1 MTKFAKICAVLLFV
15 PVVILTG
22 YMVRLSGLAHFE
34 KVEIAVE
41 GYDPKDFFSGYYVAL
56 QPNWQ
61 RTDCSQFADNAC
73 PKKEFAEVY
82 SFYVKEDTVKRICLF
97 FGFEIVYNHLIIF
110 SILRL
115 IFFYC
120 RCFLCC
126 DCRFGKQMQC

>member
-82 SFYVKEDTVKRICLF
+82 SFYVKEDTAKKLEKAKKGCK
-97 FGFEIVYNHLIIF
+97 
-110 SILRL
+110 ILRKSKL
-115 IFFYC
+115 
-120 RCFLCC
+120 RSTNLKNVHPES
-126 DCRFGKQMQC
+126 RKKP

>member
-61 RTDCSQFADNAC
+61 RTDCSRFADKVC
-73 PKKEFAEVY
+73 PQKEFEQVY
-82 SFYVKEDTVKRICLF
+82 SFYVKEDTAKKLEKAVAAKNVVLEF
-97 FGFEIVYNHLIIF
+97 SYQSGYKPLITDLKVDGV
-110 SILRL
+110 SYKDYL
-115 IFFYC
+115 
-120 RCFLCC
+120 
-126 DCRFGKQMQC
+126 KEEN

>member
-22 YMVRLSGLAHFE
+22 YMVRLSGLTNFE

-61 RTDCSQFADNAC
+61 KTDCTQFKDNAC

-82 SFYVKEDTVKRICLF
+82 SFYVKENNARKLEKAIAAKNVVLVFSYQSGYKP
-97 FGFEIVYNHLIIF
+97 LITDLKVDGV
-110 SILRL
+110 SYKDYL
-115 IFFYC
+115 
-120 RCFLCC
+120 
-126 DCRFGKQMQC
+126 KEEN

>member
-15 PVVILTG
+15 PVIILTG
-22 YMVRLSGLAHFE
+22 YMMRLSGLAHFE

-61 RTDCSQFADNAC
+61 KTDCTQFKDNAC

-82 SFYVKEDTVKRICLF
+82 SFYVKENNAKSRRT
-97 FGFEIVYNHLIIF
+97 NN
-110 SILRL
+110 
-115 IFFYC
+115 
-120 RCFLCC
+120 
-126 DCRFGKQMQC
+126 

>member
-22 YMVRLSGLAHFE
+22 YMVRLSGLTNFE

-61 RTDCSQFADNAC
+61 RTDCSQFTDKVC
-73 PKKEFAEVY
+73 PQKEFEQVY
-82 SFYVKEDTVKRICLF
+82 SFYVKENAAKKLEKAVAAKNVVLVF
-97 FGFEIVYNHLIIF
+97 SYQSGYKPLITDLKVDGV
-110 SILRL
+110 SYKDYLK
-115 IFFYC
+115 
-120 RCFLCC
+120 
-126 DCRFGKQMQC
+126 D